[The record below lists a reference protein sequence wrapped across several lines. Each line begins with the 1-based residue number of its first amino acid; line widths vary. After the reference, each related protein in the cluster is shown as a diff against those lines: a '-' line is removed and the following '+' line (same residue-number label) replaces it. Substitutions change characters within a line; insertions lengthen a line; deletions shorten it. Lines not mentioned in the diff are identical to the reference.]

1 MSVYLSGN
9 SSYEHRTR
17 NLKGLSKTNVHFSKS
32 NVRIKRELR
41 LESNSILYVKTI
53 NVEGEMIFVYCL
65 ALVEFSMKVLCSIY
79 KFNST
84 LLLFSHNVFVKKEGN
99 FRCSYTGLARVSNLL
114 LSLFHTFSSCFPFS
128 PALRVASAFVVRL
141 LRKKNSPFGQI
152 SF

>member
-41 LESNSILYVKTI
+41 LESNSSLYVKTI
-53 NVEGEMIFVYCL
+53 HVEGEMIFVCCL

-114 LSLFHTFSSCFPFS
+114 LIKSL
-128 PALRVASAFVVRL
+128 
-141 LRKKNSPFGQI
+141 
-152 SF
+152 